1 MEIERFVVGS
11 SPEGDGLPG
20 HDASIPQ
27 LHLFLEHSPTATLFM
42 NVAGKVLYANA
53 RFWSLFDASV
63 IDRRSN
69 PLTMYHLSGFD
80 EGLLASIRALLNG
93 RATDFSLT
101 SITRM
106 GPESTEHP
114 LRIRGTAVR
123 DTRQAVQGAV
133 LVFDEEEEPAR
144 AATPAA
150 EASPAPPD
158 DWLAQM
164 QHVFIHTMSHEFRTP
179 LGVINGYAEL
189 LRQELADLGSAM
201 PTGMPPQIDEFTTA
215 IHENAQKLL
224 LLTNELF
231 DLSNMRQLPLMPIGL
246 HDTLRPAAHQTG
258 EVLARKGVRFEL
270 ELDGDE
276 IMVRSDRKRLYQVLD
291 ILLSN
296 AAKYTDTGVIRLA
309 THHRGHEVEIEVA
322 DTGIGMSTEFMDM
335 LFTPFTQEDDRLNR
349 KYPGAGLGLA
359 LAKLFV
365 GLMEG
370 RIEVASKKGVGSTFK
385 LVLPTA

>member
-11 SPEGDGLPG
+11 STEGDGLPG
-20 HDASIPQ
+20 HDAPIPQ
-27 LHLFLEHSPTATLFM
+27 LHLFIEHSPSATLFM
-42 NVAGKVLYANA
+42 NAAGKVLYANA
-53 RFWSLFDASV
+53 RFWSLFDTSFF
-63 IDRRSN
+63 DRSLN

-101 SITRM
+101 SLYRM
-106 GPESTEHP
+106 GPESTAHP

-123 DTRQAVQGAV
+123 DARQTVQGAV
-133 LVFDEEEEPAR
+133 LVFDREEEKIQAKAPSVTAH
-144 AATPAA
+144 
-150 EASPAPPD
+150 PAPPD

-189 LRQELADLGSAM
+189 LRQELTELGAAM
-201 PTGMPPQIDEFTTA
+201 PAGLPPQIDEFTTA

-231 DLSNMRQLPLMPIGL
+231 DLSNMRQLPLLPIGL
-246 HDTLRPAAHQTG
+246 HDTLRPVANQNG
-258 EVLARKGVRFEL
+258 ELLARKGVRFEL

-296 AAKYTDTGVIRLA
+296 AAKFTDTGIVRLA
-309 THHRGHEVEIEVA
+309 THHQGHEVEIEVT

-349 KYPGAGLGLA
+349 TYPGAGLGLA

-370 RIEVASKKGVGSTFK
+370 RIEVVSKKGVGSTFK